1 MLELISIIKLM
12 FKKWQ
17 RPGVEG
23 VNEVEP
29 VIGRGVTLSQPVT
42 ETQLIQLNGHW
53 RPIQTETISILG
65 CLTVNRKPHK
75 KN

>member
-1 MLELISIIKLM
+1 MLKLISIIKLM

-29 VIGRGVTLSQPVT
+29 VIGRGVTL
-42 ETQLIQLNGHW
+42 
-53 RPIQTETISILG
+53 
-65 CLTVNRKPHK
+65 
-75 KN
+75 